1 MSTRVLLLRS
11 VAAVIGAARASL
23 HGISVNACS
32 SLLPAAHT
40 RGHLV
45 ESELQLQNW
54 AAYCKQLG
62 KQVSKAAKANASTMP
77 RSGGLRF
84 FIASASMRCRVQPF
98 RFAGLGAITKLARL
112 IWIAAFVA
120 AAPAMAAERA
130 LKAPWQ
136 SPVVQAYDWTGLYVG
151 AHLGYAWGPSNWSA
165 PPDLSSSLDFDQSSD
180 IFTGNG
186 SYIGGLQIGYDYM
199 LPNRVV
205 LGVQVDASFPG
216 FPNLD
221 GISTGGMSIFSAP
234 ATGLASYTESV
245 LSSGTVRGRFGYA
258 PGNWLFYATG
268 GFAWTYD
275 QLTLTQL
282 ADGTTDSPFLWRLGW
297 AAGLGVEYA
306 LAPNWTVNVEY
317 LFTKY
322 GNSSVMFPSAALQFT
337 SDLSLQQARAS
348 LNYRFGG
355 GGTNANGGSTGLPT
369 PATDLVNF
377 HGQTTFV
384 WQGYPAIRSPYAG
397 PFSLPGSGLGRETF
411 DATLYAGIRL
421 WQGAEV
427 WITPEID
434 QGFGF
439 ADTHGVAGFP
449 SGESYKL
456 GSSYPYTRMQRIFF
470 RQTVNLGG
478 EVEKVDADISQF
490 AGTRT
495 ENRLVLTIGKFAIVD
510 IFDTNK
516 YANSPKTDFLNWSLI
531 NAGTFDYAGD
541 GWGYTY
547 GAAAEWYQGSWTL
560 RAGAFDLSKTPA
572 GGGSPHGGSLDP
584 TFQQYAVLAE
594 IEKRYELWGQPGKLK
609 VTGFVNRGRAG
620 RFQDAIA
627 LAQITGEPADII
639 AVRSYTSRPGV
650 SMNLEQQISDT
661 VGVFAR
667 AGWAD
672 GNIEPWD
679 FTDIDRTVSGG
690 VSING
695 KNWGRPDDTI
705 GIAGVYNNISSV
717 HRAFFDAGGL
727 GILIGDGQLPN
738 PGPERIF
745 EAYYSYALP
754 SNMRVSFDYQFIANP
769 AYNTDRGPVNTF
781 AARFHARF

>member
-1 MSTRVLLLRS
+1 MPVLLP
-11 VAAVIGAARASL
+11 IFASD
-23 HGISVNACS
+23 
-32 SLLPAAHT
+32 
-40 RGHLV
+40 
-45 ESELQLQNW
+45 E
-54 AAYCKQLG
+54 
-62 KQVSKAAKANASTMP
+62 ASCRP
-77 RSGGLRF
+77 R
-84 FIASASMRCRVQPF
+84 IASASARICAIYNWHTRLYIRNS
-98 RFAGLGAITKLARL
+98 RFYSTRIDPNSFANPNLWLHHRALNSGGRAMSRIRIFLVAAMGLAVVMPAR
-112 IWIAAFVA
+112 WSAAFLAV
-120 AAPAMAAERA
+120 APAMAAEVSMPV
-130 LKAPWQ
+130 KAPWQ
-136 SPVVQAYDWTGLYVG
+136 VPVVQSYDWTGLYVG
-151 AHLGYAWGPSNWSA
+151 GHLGYAGGRSNWSA
-165 PPDLSSSLDFDQSSD
+165 PPDLSSSLDLDQSSD
-180 IFTGNG
+180 IFNG
-186 SYIGGLQIGYDYM
+186 SGSYFGGLQIGYDYM

-205 LGVQVDASFPG
+205 LGVQLDSSFPG
-216 FPNLD
+216 FPKLE
-221 GISTGGMSIFSAP
+221 GISIGGISIFSTP
-234 ATGLASYTESV
+234 ALGLASYSESV
-245 LSSGTVRGRFGYA
+245 LHSGTVRGRVGYA
-258 PGNWLFYATG
+258 PGDWLFYATG

-282 ADGTTDSPFLWRLGW
+282 AEGTTDSPFLWRLGW
-297 AAGLGVEYA
+297 AAGLGLEYA
-306 LAPNWTVNVEY
+306 FAPNWTANFEY
-317 LFTKY
+317 LFTRY
-322 GNSSVMFPSAALQFT
+322 GNSSVMFPNAGLQVT

-369 PATDLVNF
+369 PALDLVNF

-384 WQGYPAIRSPYAG
+384 WQGYPAIRSPYEG

-411 DATLYAGIRL
+411 DATLYAGLRL
-421 WQGAEV
+421 WQGAEL
-427 WITPEID
+427 WISPEID

-456 GSSYPYTRMQRIFF
+456 GSSYPYFRMQRGFL
-470 RQTVNLGG
+470 RQTINLGG

-516 YANSPKTDFLNWSLI
+516 YANSPKTDFLNWSMI
-531 NAGTFDYAGD
+531 NTGTFDYAGD

-547 GAAAEWYQGSWTL
+547 GVAGEWYQGSWTL
-560 RAGAFDLSKTPA
+560 RAGLFDLSATPA
-572 GGGSPHGGSLDP
+572 GGGSVNGGSLDP
-584 TFQQYAVLAE
+584 TFQQYAVVAE
-594 IEKRYELWGQPGKLK
+594 IEKRYELWGQPGKFK

-620 RFQDAIA
+620 RFQDAIT

-639 AVRSYTSRPGV
+639 AVRNYTSRPGV
-650 SMNLEQQISDT
+650 SMNLEQQITET

-679 FTDIDRTVSGG
+679 FTDIDRTASGG
-690 VSING
+690 FSING
-695 KNWGRPDDTI
+695 KNWGRPDDTV
-705 GIAGVYNNISSV
+705 GIAGIVNGISGV
-717 HRAFFDAGGL
+717 HQAFFNAGGL

-738 PGPERIF
+738 PGLEKIF

-754 SNMRVSFDYQFIANP
+754 SDMRVTFDYQFITNP

-781 AARFHARF
+781 AARFHAQF